1 MIHSPR
7 VAMYVWE
14 AEANFRQGIDI
25 AVKTDAKSFEPRAV
39 MKAWRV
45 SSREKARDSKRG
57 RSWARSTDG
66 SLRASRAR
74 PLVGQWIG
82 TLHGPFEKA
91 QDRIHIERWC
101 RAVSCVVDCVG
112 DHYELLPSIAESI
125 WRAFSVGAIQS
136 CPPDISSTGT
146 LMRLAQG
153 ITESKFGPRYIPA
166 AEIVNQSCCASGS
179 RA

>member
-91 QDRIHIERWC
+91 QDRIHIDRWC
-101 RAVSCVVDCVG
+101 RAVSRVVDCVG
-112 DHYELLPSIAESI
+112 NYNEFLPIVRYRREYL
-125 WRAFSVGAIQS
+125 
-136 CPPDISSTGT
+136 SSLFCWHDPILPAGYQQH
-146 LMRLAQG
+146 RHADAA
-153 ITESKFGPRYIPA
+153 GPG
-166 AEIVNQSCCASGS
+166 NN
-179 RA
+179 